1 MSSASDNPYFQIGLD
16 VAGRPCLIMGGG
28 AEAEDK
34 AIRLA
39 EARAE
44 LIVVSEHVTP
54 RLKALADEDR
64 LVWHRRSFQMSDLDG
79 THLVVNTIEDTPLAR
94 QVYERACEK
103 RLLINTYDQPGYSN
117 FGMAAL
123 VHPGPLRIS
132 ISTSNASPALASR
145 LRQDLEQLF
154 DQEFVEFISQL
165 GQVRQHLRERI
176 HNSATR
182 KDLLRSLV
190 TDFHLQGT
198 LKYPPNWR
206 EKLESLLA
214 E

>member
-16 VAGRPCLIMGGG
+16 VAGQPCLIMGGG

-34 AIRLA
+34 AIRLV

-44 LIVVSEHVTP
+44 LIVASEQVTP
-54 RLKALADEDR
+54 RLKALADEDG
-64 LVWHRRSFQMSDLDG
+64 LLWHRRSFQMSDLDG
-79 THLVVNTIEDTPLAR
+79 TYLVVNTIEDAPLAQ

-103 RLLINTYDQPGYSN
+103 RILINTYDQPEYSN

-154 DQEFVEFISQL
+154 DQEFVEFIGQL
-165 GQVRQHLRERI
+165 GQVRQHLRERLQE
-176 HNSATR
+176 SATR

-198 LKYPPNWR
+198 LRYPPKWR
-206 EKLESLLA
+206 EKLEGLLA